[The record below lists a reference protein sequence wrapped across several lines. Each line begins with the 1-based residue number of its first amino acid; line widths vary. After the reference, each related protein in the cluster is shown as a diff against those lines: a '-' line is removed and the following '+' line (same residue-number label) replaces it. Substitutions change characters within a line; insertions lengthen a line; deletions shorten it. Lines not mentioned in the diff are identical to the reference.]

1 MKKSFFYRIMVL
13 SLGALLAGII
23 ACKNPASPDPVNPEQ
38 NVQTPSD
45 NGLGGGGTP
54 NPKPGEPTPGGGG
67 GGGGGGGD
75 GPAPTPN
82 PVNPQTDQER
92 VEAAKAVLE
101 LRVNENNGKVKYRID
116 LPSRGAYD
124 TSISW
129 TSSSSEIINTN
140 EPNVGEVT
148 RQEDDTEVTLTAT
161 ITKGSAMATKT
172 FTVTVYGKNQEL
184 VDRAVEAMRQ
194 PPAFV
199 MGNPAPSLFL
209 ESSTLIINGP
219 NPATDHIEI
228 PLTWTA
234 EPEGIIDVWGV
245 VTQPAEKKTVTLTAT
260 AKKGNAT
267 ASRTFTVTVYPKNQ
281 TPSLDELLTQ
291 IMDTIPAETD
301 KHIPLM
307 GTVASGY
314 TLKWT
319 SSDNSVLNP
328 NPAYGGSNITRDLVD
343 RKVTL
348 TAKLSKNDS
357 PSETAQKEKE
367 VTVKKQT
374 KFDDCEL
381 AGNLLTMRD
390 YDRIVSAVYS
400 VQIDGG
406 AKKITAAA
414 EQAVYNGTLM
424 TLDAIQQQQLAE
436 LDSGLQFDRSLLSL
450 CDKPIVT
457 LKELKD
463 AYAKAEPE
471 AATASEEEVF
481 NGILGGF
488 CSYAEF
494 LNKSAEEQTQI
505 IKEKF
510 LNPYKKSVYNVF
522 QIPLDTPLEQALA
535 QMKEQQTARIN
546 ARIENA
552 KKPRAYTYRVEFNRL
567 YTEAPYVSGTPWYQQ
582 PGPGA
587 YLHYD
592 HNDIDPDHIKAASL
606 STTDQG
612 NGKYNVSISIRKK
625 GSPNEDRFQASGYDG
640 SGAITAKTDDGSK
653 QITVTVTDDGAG
665 SVKVTSTGEVSFTD
679 KRLGFRG
686 HSIPRNPLRFI
697 LRRR

>member
-45 NGLGGGGTP
+45 NGSGGGGT
-54 NPKPGEPTPGGGG
+54 PKPGEPTP
-67 GGGGGGGD
+67 GGGGGD

-101 LRVNENNGKVKYRID
+101 LRVNGKVRNWIN
-116 LPSRGAYD
+116 LPSRGAYG

-129 TSSSSEIINTN
+129 TSSPSGIINTN
-140 EPNVGEVT
+140 EPDVGKVT
-148 RQEDDTEVTLTAT
+148 RQDDDTEVTLTAT
-161 ITKGSAMATKT
+161 ITKGSATATKT

-184 VDRAVEAMRQ
+184 VDQAIRAMWQQ

-199 MGNPAPSLFL
+199 MGSGTPPETMMLQKTYDSGSSPVDFEWKAQPEGSITFSENTYDIIGTVMQP
-209 ESSTLIINGP
+209 ESS
-219 NPATDHIEI
+219 
-228 PLTWTA
+228 
-234 EPEGIIDVWGV
+234 
-245 VTQPAEKKTVTLTAT
+245 AEKKTVTLTAT

-281 TPSLDELLTQ
+281 EPSLDELLTQ
-291 IMDTIPAETD
+291 IMDTVPAETD
-301 KHIPLM
+301 KDIPLM
-307 GTVASGY
+307 RTVAYGY
-314 TLKWT
+314 NITWS
-319 SSDNSVLNP
+319 SSDTDVL
-328 NPAYGGSNITRDLVD
+328 NPAYGNGNVRRDLVD

-348 TAKLSKNDS
+348 TAKLSKNGS

-367 VTVKKQT
+367 VTVKAQT

-381 AGNLLTMRD
+381 AGNLLTMKD
-390 YDRIVSAVYS
+390 GNGTATAVYR
-400 VQIDGG
+400 VQIDAGT
-406 AKKITAAA
+406 KKITAAVEKIA
-414 EQAVYNGTLM
+414 YNGTLM
-424 TLDAIQQQQLAE
+424 TLDAIKQQQLAQI
-436 LDSGLQFDRSLLSL
+436 DSMVQYYRSLLSL

-463 AYAKAEPE
+463 AFAKVEPG
-471 AATASEEEVF
+471 AATMSDEVF
-481 NGILGGF
+481 FNAAFKDSG
-488 CSYAEF
+488 SYAEF

-510 LNPYKKSVYNVF
+510 LNPYKKSIYNAF
-522 QIPLDTPLEQALA
+522 QIPLDTPLEQALE
-535 QMKEQQTARIN
+535 QGKEQQTALIN

-552 KKPRAYTYRVEFNRL
+552 KKPRAYTYRVELNRL
-567 YTEAPYVSGTPWYQQ
+567 YTEALYVSGTPWYQQ

-587 YLHYD
+587 YIHYD

-625 GSPNEDRFQASGYDG
+625 GSSNEDQFQAFGYDG
-640 SGAITAKTDDGSK
+640 SGAITAKAYGGK

-679 KRLGFRG
+679 KRLTFRG
-686 HSIPRNPLRFI
+686 HSIPRNPLRN
-697 LRRR
+697 

>member
-1 MKKSFFYRIMVL
+1 MKKSFFYRVMVL

-23 ACKNPASPDPVNPEQ
+23 ACKNPASPEPVNPEQ

-45 NGLGGGGTP
+45 NGSGGGGTP
-54 NPKPGEPTPGGGG
+54 NPNPGEPTPGGGG
-67 GGGGGGGD
+67 

-101 LRVNENNGKVKYRID
+101 LRVNENNGKVHDRIY
-116 LPSRGAYD
+116 LLSRGAYD

-129 TSSSSEIINTN
+129 TSSPAGIIKTN
-140 EPNVGEVT
+140 APDVGEVT
-148 RQEDDTEVTLTAT
+148 RPEDDTEVTLTAT
-161 ITKGSAMATKT
+161 ITKGSATATKT

-184 VDRAVEAMRQ
+184 VDRAVQQIWPQ

-199 MGNPAPSLFL
+199 MGNPAPPLSL

-219 NPATDHIEI
+219 NPATDHISI
-228 PLTWTA
+228 PLTWKA
-234 EPEGIIDVWGV
+234 EPEGIIDAWGA

-260 AKKGNAT
+260 ARKGNST

-281 TPSLDELLTQ
+281 EPSLTELLTQ

-307 GTVASGY
+307 RTVAYGY
-314 TLKWT
+314 NITWS
-319 SSDNSVLNP
+319 SSDTDVL
-328 NPAYGGSNITRDLVD
+328 NPAYGNNNVNRELVD

-348 TAKLSKNDS
+348 TAELNKGGST
-357 PSETAQKEKE
+357 SETAQKE
-367 VTVKKQT
+367 VTVKAQT
-374 KFDDCEL
+374 KFDNCEL

-400 VQIDGG
+400 VQIDAGT
-406 AKKITAAA
+406 KKITAAVEKIA
-414 EQAVYNGTLM
+414 YNGTLM

-436 LDSGLQFDRSLLSL
+436 LDSTLQYYRSLLSL

-471 AATASEEEVF
+471 AATASEEEFFNEVF
-481 NGILGGF
+481 KDSG
-488 CSYAEF
+488 SYAEF

-510 LNPYKKSVYNVF
+510 LNPYKEHLYSEA
-522 QIPLDTPLEQALA
+522 QIPPNTPLEQALA
-535 QMKEQQTARIN
+535 QWKEQDSARISAN
-546 ARIENA
+546 MENA
-552 KKPRAYTYRVEFNRL
+552 KKQRTYTYRVDNYNNRL
-567 YTEAPYVSGTPWYQQ
+567 YTEAPYVTGTPWYQQ
-582 PGPGA
+582 HGQ
-587 YLHYD
+587 YSYYD
-592 HNDIDPDHIKAASL
+592 WASPDIQYISL
-606 STTDQG
+606 SSRAKG
-612 NGKYNVSISIRKK
+612 NGKYDVSISVQKN
-625 GSPNEDRFQASGYDG
+625 GSPQGWFSASDYDG
-640 SGAITAKTDDGSK
+640 SGAITAKTHDGSK
-653 QITVTVTDDGAG
+653 QITVTVTDNG
-665 SVKVTSTGEVSFTD
+665 SGKVEVTSTGEIPFTA
-679 KRLGFRG
+679 KELTFRG
-686 HSIPRNPLRFI
+686 KEISNHPLRN
-697 LRRR
+697 

>member
-54 NPKPGEPTPGGGG
+54 KPGEPTP

-101 LRVNENNGKVKYRID
+101 LRVNGKVRDWIN
-116 LPSRGAYD
+116 LSSRGAYG

-129 TSSSSEIINTN
+129 TSSPSEIINTN
-140 EPNVGEVT
+140 EPNVGKVT
-148 RQEDDTEVTLTAT
+148 RQDDDAVVTLTAT

-172 FTVTVYGKNQEL
+172 FTVTVYGKNQEQA
-184 VDRAVEAMRQ
+184 DRAVEAMRQ

-209 ESSTLIINGP
+209 DSSIRIRIITGP
-219 NPATDHIEI
+219 NPTTDYTEIEI
-228 PLTWTA
+228 PLTWKA
-234 EPEGIIDVWGV
+234 EPEGIIDASWGA
-245 VTQPAEKKTVTLTAT
+245 VTQPAEKKTVMLTAT

-307 GTVASGY
+307 GTVANEY
-314 TLKWT
+314 TLTWT
-319 SSDNSVLNP
+319 SSDPDVLDTLL
-328 NPAYGGSNITRDLVD
+328 YGGSNVNRDFVD

-348 TAKLSKNDS
+348 TATLSKDGQ
-357 PSETAQKEKE
+357 SESKQKE
-367 VTVKKQT
+367 VTIKKQT
-374 KFDDCEL
+374 KFDNCEL
-381 AGNLLTMRD
+381 AGNLLTMKD
-390 YDRIVSAVYS
+390 DNGTATAVYR
-400 VQIDGG
+400 VQIDAG
-406 AKKITAAA
+406 AKKITATA

-424 TLDAIQQQQLAE
+424 TLDAIKQQQLAQIE
-436 LDSGLQFDRSLLSL
+436 PMVQFYRSLFSL

-471 AATASEEEVF
+471 AATASDEEVF
-481 NGILGGF
+481 NEILGDF

-522 QIPLDTPLEQALA
+522 QIPLDTPLEQALE
-535 QMKEQQTARIN
+535 QGKEQQTAFIN

-552 KKPRAYTYRVEFNRL
+552 KKPRTYTYRVELNRL
-567 YTEAPYVSGTPWYQQ
+567 HTEALYVTGTPWYQQ

-686 HSIPRNPLRFI
+686 HSIPRNPLWN
-697 LRRR
+697 

>member
-54 NPKPGEPTPGGGG
+54 KPGEPTPGGG

-92 VEAAKAVLE
+92 VEAAKAVLK
-101 LRVNENNGKVKYRID
+101 LRVNENNGKVHGRIY
-116 LPSRGAYD
+116 LPSRGAYG

-129 TSSSSEIINTN
+129 TSSPSGIIKTN
-140 EPNVGEVT
+140 APRLGSVVT
-148 RQEDDTEVTLTAT
+148 QPEEDTEVTLTAT
-161 ITKGSAMATKT
+161 ITKGSATATKT

-184 VDRAVEAMRQ
+184 VDRAVQ
-194 PPAFV
+194 QIWQQPAFV
-199 MGNPAPSLFL
+199 MGNPAPSLSL

-219 NPATDHIEI
+219 NPATDHIRI
-228 PLTWTA
+228 PLTWKA
-234 EPEGIIDVWGV
+234 EPEGIIDAWGA

-267 ASRTFTVTVYPKNQ
+267 AIRTFTVTVYPKNQ

-291 IMDTIPAETD
+291 IMSTIPAETD

-307 GTVASGY
+307 GTVATGY
-314 TLKWT
+314 TLTWT
-319 SSDNSVLNP
+319 SSDNSVLNTLL
-328 NPAYGGSNITRDLVD
+328 YGGSNVNRDFVD

-348 TAKLSKNDS
+348 TATLSKGGQ
-357 PSETAQKEKE
+357 SESKQKE
-367 VTVKKQT
+367 VTVKAQT

-381 AGNLLTMRD
+381 EGDLLTMKD
-390 YDRIVSAVYS
+390 GNGTATAVYR
-400 VQIDGG
+400 VQIDAG
-406 AKKITAAA
+406 AKKITATL
-414 EQAVYNGTLM
+414 EQATFKGTLM
-424 TLDAIQQQQLAE
+424 TLDAIKQQQLAQI
-436 LDSGLQFDRSLLSL
+436 DPMVQYYRSLLSL

-463 AYAKAEPE
+463 AFAKVEPG
-471 AATASEEEVF
+471 AATMSDEVF
-481 NGILGGF
+481 FNALFKDSG
-488 CSYAEF
+488 SYAEF

-510 LNPYKKSVYNVF
+510 LNPLKESIYSSL
-522 QIPLDTPLEQALA
+522 QIPPDTPLEQALE
-535 QMKEQQTARIN
+535 QGKEQQTALIN

-552 KKPRAYTYRVEFNRL
+552 KKPRTYTYRVELNRL
-567 YTEAPYVSGTPWYQQ
+567 YTEALYVSGTPWYQQ

-587 YLHYD
+587 YIHYD

-625 GSPNEDRFQASGYDG
+625 GSLDNTFRASGYNG
-640 SGAITAKTDDGSK
+640 SGAITAKTYDGSK

-679 KRLGFRG
+679 KRLTFRG
-686 HSIPRNPLRFI
+686 HSIPANPLMN
-697 LRRR
+697 

>member
-23 ACKNPASPDPVNPEQ
+23 ACKNPASPEPVNPEQ

-45 NGLGGGGTP
+45 NGSGGGGTP

-67 GGGGGGGD
+67 GGGGGSGG
-75 GPAPTPN
+75 GGIAP

-101 LRVNENNGKVKYRID
+101 LRVNENNGKVKYRIY
-116 LPSRGAYD
+116 LSSMGAYG

-129 TSSSSEIINTN
+129 TSSPSGIINTN
-140 EPNVGEVT
+140 APDVGEVT
-148 RQEDDTEVTLTAT
+148 RPEDDTEVTLTAT
-161 ITKGSAMATKT
+161 ITKGSATATKT

-184 VDRAVEAMRQ
+184 VDRAVQQIRPQ

-199 MGNPAPSLFL
+199 MGNPAPSLSL

-219 NPATDHIEI
+219 NPATDHISI
-228 PLTWTA
+228 PLTWKA
-234 EPEGIIDVWGV
+234 EPEGIIDVWGG

-260 AKKGNAT
+260 ARKGNST

-291 IMDTIPAETD
+291 IMSTIPAETD

-307 GTVASGY
+307 STVANGY
-314 TLKWT
+314 DITWS

-328 NPAYGGSNITRDLVD
+328 AYGNSNVNRELVD

-348 TAKLSKNDS
+348 TATLSKG
-357 PSETAQKEKE
+357 AQSKSKQKE

-381 AGNLLTMRD
+381 ADNLLTMRD
-390 YDRIVSAVYS
+390 YDRIVSAVYR
-400 VQIDGG
+400 VQIDAGT
-406 AKKITAAA
+406 KTITATL
-414 EQAVYNGTLM
+414 EQATFKGMLM

-436 LDSGLQFDRSLLSL
+436 LDSTLQYYRSLLSL

-457 LKELKD
+457 LQDIKD

-471 AATASEEEVF
+471 AATASEEEFFNAVF
-481 NGILGGF
+481 KDSG
-488 CSYAEF
+488 SYAEF

-510 LNPYKKSVYNVF
+510 LNPYKKSIYNAF

-535 QMKEQQTARIN
+535 QGKEHQIALIN
-546 ARIENA
+546 ARFENV
-552 KKPRAYTYRVEFNRL
+552 KKPRTYTYRVENYSNRL
-567 YTEAPYVSGTPWYQQ
+567 DTTAVYITGTPWYQQ

-592 HNDIDPDHIKAASL
+592 YNDIDPDHIKAASL

-625 GSPNEDRFQASGYDG
+625 GSPGEVQFQAFGYDG
-640 SGAITAKTDDGSK
+640 SGAITAKAYGGK

-679 KRLGFRG
+679 KRLTFRG
-686 HSIPRNPLRFI
+686 HSIPRDPL
-697 LRRR
+697 

>member
-1 MKKSFFYRIMVL
+1 MKKSFFYRVMVL

-45 NGLGGGGTP
+45 NGSGGGGT
-54 NPKPGEPTPGGGG
+54 PKPGEPTP

-101 LRVNENNGKVKYRID
+101 LRVNGKVRNWIN
-116 LPSRGAYD
+116 LPSRGAYG

-129 TSSSSEIINTN
+129 TSSPSGIINTN
-140 EPNVGEVT
+140 APGFGSNVTQPE
-148 RQEDDTEVTLTAT
+148 EDTEVTLTAT

-184 VDRAVEAMRQ
+184 VDRAVKQMQE

-199 MGNPAPSLFL
+199 MGSGTPPETMALQKTYNSGSNQVNFEWKAQPEGSITFSENTYDIIGTVMQP
-209 ESSTLIINGP
+209 ESS
-219 NPATDHIEI
+219 
-228 PLTWTA
+228 
-234 EPEGIIDVWGV
+234 
-245 VTQPAEKKTVTLTAT
+245 AEKKTVTLTAT

-291 IMDTIPAETD
+291 IMDTVPAETD
-301 KHIPLM
+301 KDIPLM
-307 GTVASGY
+307 RTVAYGY
-314 TLKWT
+314 NITWS
-319 SSDNSVLNP
+319 SSDTDVL
-328 NPAYGGSNITRDLVD
+328 NPAYGNNIVNRDLVD

-348 TAKLSKNDS
+348 TAKLSKNGS

-374 KFDDCEL
+374 KFDNCEL
-381 AGNLLTMRD
+381 AGDLLTMKD
-390 YDRIVSAVYS
+390 GNGTATAVYR
-400 VQIDGG
+400 VQIDAG
-406 AKKITAAA
+406 AKKITATA
-414 EQAVYNGTLM
+414 EQAAFKGTLM
-424 TLDAIQQQQLAE
+424 TLDAIKQQQLAQI
-436 LDSGLQFDRSLLSL
+436 DPTVQYYRSLLSL

-463 AYAKAEPE
+463 AFAKVEPV
-471 AATASEEEVF
+471 AATMSDEVF
-481 NGILGGF
+481 FNAAFKDSG
-488 CSYAEF
+488 SYAEF

-510 LNPYKKSVYNVF
+510 LNPMKESIYKWW
-522 QIPLDTPLEQALA
+522 QIPPNTPLEQALA
-535 QMKEQQTARIN
+535 QGKEQQTALIN

-552 KKPRAYTYRVEFNRL
+552 KKPRAYTYRVELNRL
-567 YTEAPYVSGTPWYQQ
+567 YTEALYVSGTPWYQQ
-582 PGPGA
+582 HGQ
-587 YLHYD
+587 YSYYD
-592 HNDIDPDHIKAASL
+592 WASPDIQYISL
-606 STTDQG
+606 SSRAKG
-612 NGKYNVSISIRKK
+612 NGKYDVSISVQKN
-625 GSPNEDRFQASGYDG
+625 GSPQGWFSASDYDG
-640 SGAITAKTDDGSK
+640 SGAITAKTHDGSK
-653 QITVTVTDDGAG
+653 QIILTVTDNG
-665 SVKVTSTGEVSFTD
+665 SGKVEVTSTGEIPFTA
-679 KRLGFRG
+679 KELTFRG
-686 HSIPRNPLRFI
+686 EEISHHPLRN
-697 LRRR
+697 

>member
-1 MKKSFFYRIMVL
+1 MKKSFFYRVMVL

-23 ACKNPASPDPVNPEQ
+23 ACKNPASPEPVNPEQ

-45 NGLGGGGTP
+45 NGSGGGGTP

-67 GGGGGGGD
+67 GGGGGSGG
-75 GPAPTPN
+75 GGIAP
-82 PVNPQTDQER
+82 PVNPQTDQEK
-92 VEAAKAVLE
+92 VDAAKAVLE
-101 LRVNENNGKVKYRID
+101 LRVNGKVGNWIN

-129 TSSSSEIINTN
+129 TSSPAGIIKTN
-140 EPNVGEVT
+140 APDVGEVT
-148 RQEDDTEVTLTAT
+148 RPEDDTEVTLTAT
-161 ITKGSAMATKT
+161 ITKGSATATKT

-184 VDRAVEAMRQ
+184 VDRAVQQIWPQ

-199 MGNPAPSLFL
+199 MGNPAPSLSL
-209 ESSTLIINGP
+209 EPSTLIINGP
-219 NPATDHIEI
+219 NPATDHISI
-228 PLTWTA
+228 PLTWKA

-260 AKKGNAT
+260 ARKGNST

-291 IMDTIPAETD
+291 IMATVPAETD
-301 KHIPLM
+301 KHISLM
-307 GTVASGY
+307 KTVADGY
-314 TLKWT
+314 TITWT
-319 SSDNSVLNP
+319 SSDNSVLNLLL
-328 NPAYGGSNITRDLVD
+328 YGGSNVNRDFVD

-348 TAKLSKNDS
+348 TATLSKGGQ
-357 PSETAQKEKE
+357 SESKQKE
-367 VTVKKQT
+367 VTVKAQT

-381 AGNLLTMRD
+381 AGDLLTMKD
-390 YDRIVSAVYS
+390 GNGTATAVYR
-400 VQIDGG
+400 VQIDAG
-406 AKKITAAA
+406 AKKITATL
-414 EQAVYNGTLM
+414 EQAAFKGSLM
-424 TLDAIQQQQLAE
+424 TLDAIKQQQLAQI
-436 LDSGLQFDRSLLSL
+436 DPMVQYYRSLLSL

-463 AYAKAEPE
+463 AFAKVEPG
-471 AATASEEEVF
+471 AATMSDEVF
-481 NGILGGF
+481 FNAVFKDSG
-488 CSYAEF
+488 SYAEF

-510 LNPYKKSVYNVF
+510 LNPLKESIYSSL
-522 QIPLDTPLEQALA
+522 QIPPDTPLEQALE
-535 QMKEQQTARIN
+535 QGKEQQTALIN

-552 KKPRAYTYRVEFNRL
+552 KKPRTYTYRVELNRL
-567 YTEAPYVSGTPWYQQ
+567 YTEALYVSGTPWYQQ

-587 YLHYD
+587 YIHYD

-625 GSPNEDRFQASGYDG
+625 GSLDNTFRASGYNG
-640 SGAITAKTDDGSK
+640 SGAITAKTYDGSK

-686 HSIPRNPLRFI
+686 HSIPANPLQE
-697 LRRR
+697 

>member
-23 ACKNPASPDPVNPEQ
+23 ACKNPASPEPVKPEQ

-54 NPKPGEPTPGGGG
+54 NPKPGEPTP

-101 LRVNENNGKVKYRID
+101 LRVNGKVRDWIN

-129 TSSSSEIINTN
+129 TSSPIGIIKTN
-140 EPNVGEVT
+140 APGFGSNVT
-148 RQEDDTEVTLTAT
+148 RPEEDTEVTLTAT
-161 ITKGSAMATKT
+161 ITKGSATATKT

-184 VDRAVEAMRQ
+184 ADRAVEKMRQ
-194 PPAFV
+194 PYAFV
-199 MGNPAPSLFL
+199 MGNPAPSLSL
-209 ESSTLIINGP
+209 EFSTLIINGP
-219 NPATDHIEI
+219 NPATDHISI
-228 PLTWTA
+228 PLTWKA
-234 EPEGIIDVWGV
+234 EPEGIIDVWGA

-260 AKKGNAT
+260 ARKGNAT

-291 IMDTIPAETD
+291 IMSTIPAETD

-307 GTVASGY
+307 STVANGY
-314 TLKWT
+314 DITWS

-328 NPAYGGSNITRDLVD
+328 AYGNSNVNRELVD

-348 TAKLSKNDS
+348 TATLSKGGQ
-357 PSETAQKEKE
+357 SESKQKE
-367 VTVKKQT
+367 VTVKAQT

-381 AGNLLTMRD
+381 ADNLLTMRD
-390 YDRIVSAVYS
+390 YDRIVSAVYR
-400 VQIDGG
+400 VQIDAG
-406 AKKITAAA
+406 AKKITATA

-424 TLDAIQQQQLAE
+424 TLDAIKQQQLAQI
-436 LDSGLQFDRSLLSL
+436 DPMVQYYRSLLSL

-463 AYAKAEPE
+463 AFAKVEPV
-471 AATASEEEVF
+471 AATMSDEVF
-481 NGILGGF
+481 FNAAFKDSG
-488 CSYAEF
+488 SYAEF

-510 LNPYKKSVYNVF
+510 LNPMKESIYKWW
-522 QIPLDTPLEQALA
+522 QIPPNTPLEQALA
-535 QMKEQQTARIN
+535 QGKEQQTALIN

-552 KKPRAYTYRVEFNRL
+552 KKPRAYTYRVELNRL
-567 YTEAPYVSGTPWYQQ
+567 YTEALYVSGTPWYQQ

-587 YLHYD
+587 YIHYD

-625 GSPNEDRFQASGYDG
+625 GSSNEDQFQAFGYDG
-640 SGAITAKTDDGSK
+640 SGAITAKAYGGK

-679 KRLGFRG
+679 KRLTFRG
-686 HSIPRNPLRFI
+686 HSIPRNPLMN
-697 LRRR
+697 